1 MASNADEIDLVIQ
14 KVLAYES
21 SYEPLFKRMDTDFA
35 SYWLLQ
41 DYKPN
46 RDEGVEQKDAYTTNR
61 PRVLAET
68 VHNAIAMSEVVVRV
82 DNDEA
87 KEGGR
92 KINDNYES
100 WVIGSLTNANN
111 WRLDGGNYPLISE
124 IGFRGIT
131 RGHVIAARAM
141 LRKHTTDGEEATYED
156 ITPIDARHLVF
167 ERGNGKILWAA
178 IVTRRTRTQIR
189 DEYPDYKFE
198 DTESNDGNQREKVID
213 YYFTMGGKGK
223 NAGQNLNSVIIN
235 KKYARNKVLTHSPR
249 FPIVIRSVGR
259 NPGVSNFSFIQE
271 EGGSTD
277 IPGIAGTGDSIWGP
291 MRHAN
296 KSRNR
301 SMTYRTGIMAREVQG
316 VFTMASPGAEK
327 DIEGRVD
334 EPGRVHYLDSE
345 AGEKLELIQLQKL
358 GQDAQIYDA
367 VVAQDE
373 LGADLPQ
380 AAYGNASVPISGA
393 TARMLGRTI
402 SNRIDPFLKPLESLL
417 EGCIANLEAQYAT
430 GQYKPITVAGRTRQ
444 GINFNREI
452 KHTDIKNHGLL
463 KITLKA
469 ELPEDRMEKILI
481 ATQAVKKD
489 PTTGEALYSYPGAR
503 DEILELQSGDKQE
516 RLNTVALAK
525 GATPMLALTSQ
536 LEAAVDEGNMDVA
549 AFLWSE
555 LQKQS
560 RKDAMQEVAM
570 EFAFMDS
577 VNANPIQGAANGLA
591 SSGQQLV
598 GPNGQPIAS
607 DVGPFD
613 GVDSRAFGSQGQPGT
628 TPVPS
633 EVAGLNGGPID
644 PSAVGLVPNVI

>member
-41 DYKPN
+41 NYKPN

-68 VHNAIAMSEVVVRV
+68 VHNAISMSEVVVRV

-141 LRKHTTDGEEATYED
+141 LRKHTIDGEEATYED

-213 YYFTMGGKGK
+213 Y
-223 NAGQNLNSVIIN
+223 
-235 KKYARNKVLTHSPR
+235 SPR

-463 KITLKA
+463 KITLKP

-489 PTTGEALYSYPGAR
+489 PATGEALYSYPGAR

-555 LQKQS
+555 LQKQA

-607 DVGPFD
+607 DTGTTLP
-613 GVDSRAFGSQGQPGT
+613 VDSRAFGQQGQPGV